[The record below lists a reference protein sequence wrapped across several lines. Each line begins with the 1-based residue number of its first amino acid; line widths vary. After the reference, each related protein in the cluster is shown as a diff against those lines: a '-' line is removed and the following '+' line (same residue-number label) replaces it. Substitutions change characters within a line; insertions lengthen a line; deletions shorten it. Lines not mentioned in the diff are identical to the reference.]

1 MTTITV
7 KIVGVENE
15 SVLVKYAS
23 EHSLKSIDE
32 YEAIAYQPALM
43 GYNSIESF
51 IEGIKPSLLSQVE
64 ARDAAE
70 QMNLDL
76 TSWQNYQTTTTVT
89 PVVTPSDAT
98 VIIPMPTSAQLVN
111 STPEVIL

>member
-1 MTTITV
+1 MAIIKV
-7 KIVGVENE
+7 KIVGVEGD

-23 EHSLKSIDE
+23 ENSAKKIDE
-32 YEAIAYQPALM
+32 YEAVAYQPALM
-43 GYNSIESF
+43 GYSNLEDF
-51 IEGIKPSLLSQVE
+51 IEGIKPGLLSQVE

-76 TSWQNYQTTTTVT
+76 TAWQNYQTTTTVT
-89 PVVTPSDAT
+89 PVATPADAT